1 VSVWNSPF
9 EAREGH
15 TMHRHKLLILS
26 LALVA
31 CAAEENGSGTSG
43 AVTNPA
49 PADGS
54 GTPPDEDED
63 GESDE
68 GGGPGGDDSEGDDE
82 STSDDPSPESEEGG
96 EEDSSG
102 GEEGGDPSTGVRG
115 AVIRSVAPAAGQ
127 DAIGTLYVGLLVE
140 CTANSAQAGGA
151 TPVEADLSAEGSQ
164 ALYEV
169 TGVAPGTYFLVAFL
183 DDNGNADAT
192 EPYADSADLVTAEG
206 FAPGCVE
213 VTIVDGQMTTAPAPV
228 DLNLV
233 YPL

>member
-1 VSVWNSPF
+1 
-9 EAREGH
+9 
-15 TMHRHKLLILS
+15 MHRHKLLVLS

-31 CAAEENGSGTSG
+31 CAAEENGSGTS
-43 AVTNPA
+43 AALTSPA
-49 PADGS
+49 PGDGS
-54 GTPPDEDED
+54 GTPPDEDDEGGSD
-63 GESDE
+63 DE

-82 STSDDPSPESEEGG
+82 STSDDPSPQTSAGEEGG
-96 EEDSSG
+96 EESSGGG

-140 CTANSAQAGGA
+140 CTADSAQAGGA
-151 TPVEADLSAEGSQ
+151 TPVDADLSAEGSQ

-192 EPYADSADLVTAEG
+192 DPYADSADLVTAEG

-228 DLNLV
+228 NLNLV